1 MTLVMT
7 VVMKVILLDGV
18 GGRREAHRI
27 IFGFPDDTC
36 AGVAH

>member
-27 IFGFPDDTC
+27 RSVSFLNNSYE
-36 AGVAH
+36 